1 MAASTLMSLCVM
13 RCVWPACWHVAQ
25 AVHGVYR
32 AADLGAW
39 LLLLLLLQQI
49 QYGCL
54 PAGAAD
60 WLWCCGARGRL
71 TAARRPPGAREP
83 HAAAH
88 HYCACLLHTAL
99 AKALVSAAG
108 RPSSR
113 PPPVVARAVIHAA
126 EAGSLISEH
135 LHGAMG
141 RGCHVSHIRRGQCTR
156 RDACIEWL

>member
-1 MAASTLMSLCVM
+1 MEAISALANSTRSNNIARLP
-13 RCVWPACWHVAQ
+13 VW
-25 AVHGVYR
+25 
-32 AADLGAW
+32 
-39 LLLLLLLQQI
+39 
-49 QYGCL
+49 CL
-54 PAGAAD
+54 APAGC
-60 WLWCCGARGRL
+60 CCGAAAAAAWLVLTGVRCARPAYRLPRRGG
-71 TAARRPPGAREP
+71 AARPAGRATRTS
-83 HAAAH
+83 AALR
-88 HYCACLLHTAL
+88 ACLLHTAL

-113 PPPVVARAVIHAA
+113 PPPVVARAVMHAA